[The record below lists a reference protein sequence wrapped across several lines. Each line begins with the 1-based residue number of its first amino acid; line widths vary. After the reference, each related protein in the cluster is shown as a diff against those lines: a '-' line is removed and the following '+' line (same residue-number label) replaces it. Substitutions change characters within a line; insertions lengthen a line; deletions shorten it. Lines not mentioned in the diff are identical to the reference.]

1 MPDDAPKKKILIV
14 DDDPLILRMY
24 ERTMR
29 RGGYDVEVARS
40 GEEVFSS
47 LYRQTPDLILLD
59 IMMPRLNGVETLKIL
74 KGDEKT
80 KHIPIIVLSN
90 LGDKPDEMDAAK
102 ELGAFD
108 YLVKAN
114 TALNVL
120 TDRIAEAIASNTG
133 VGQPII
139 HQ

>member
-1 MPDDAPKKKILIV
+1 MPTDAPKQKKVLIV

-24 ERTMR
+24 ERTMKR
-29 RGGYDVEVARS
+29 NGYDVEIARS

-47 LYRQTPDLILLD
+47 LYRRTPDVILLD

-74 KGDEKT
+74 KADDKT
-80 KHIPIIVLSN
+80 KHIPIIILSN

-102 ELGAFD
+102 EFGAFD

-114 TALNVL
+114 TELSVL
-120 TDRIAEAIASNTG
+120 AERVAGAIASTHPVNPEG
-133 VGQPII
+133 A
-139 HQ
+139 